1 MSGSARLRADQKLKG
16 GGNYNS
22 HAAIQTDWDNRD
34 FVETIELNIMAI
46 TDFLNRFERTTKSK
60 LAMVNGKMSKVR
72 CLRMKTIGRS
82 HNICSLTLHMIN

>member
-1 MSGSARLRADQKLKG
+1 M
-16 GGNYNS
+16 
-22 HAAIQTDWDNRD
+22 DNRD